1 MNGRRARELRG
12 AGLGTCRY
20 RTTAGVT
27 VLPTLQVVGRPEVYV
42 VVDDLAY
49 VEEQGRPLPM
59 VAPVAN
65 QQGTAVA
72 RARGTLDLPST

>member
-1 MNGRRARELRG
+1 
-12 AGLGTCRY
+12 
-20 RTTAGVT
+20 
-27 VLPTLQVVGRPEVYV
+27 VVGRPEVYV